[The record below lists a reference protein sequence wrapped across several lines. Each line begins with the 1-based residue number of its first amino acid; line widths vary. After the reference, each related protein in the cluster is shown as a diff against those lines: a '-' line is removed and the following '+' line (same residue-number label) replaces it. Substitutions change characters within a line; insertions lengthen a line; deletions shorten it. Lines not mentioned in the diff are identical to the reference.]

1 MIRIAISQSAFDA
14 IMASMQLGS
23 VGSENATDEQGQRLI
38 WLEPQVLAS
47 LRALRWPSESYSDVI
62 IRMAAY
68 NAEERSVIEECSVA
82 ATSL

>member
-47 LRALRWPSESYSDVI
+47 LRALRWPSE
-62 IRMAAY
+62 A
-68 NAEERSVIEECSVA
+68 RST
-82 ATSL
+82 AT